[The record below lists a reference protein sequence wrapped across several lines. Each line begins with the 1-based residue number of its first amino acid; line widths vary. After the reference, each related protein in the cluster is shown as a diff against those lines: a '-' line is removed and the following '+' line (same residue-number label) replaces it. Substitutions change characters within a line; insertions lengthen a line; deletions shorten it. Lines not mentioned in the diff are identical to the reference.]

1 MKSPGFGETSAG
13 PQAPGSVTFLFLLAA
28 CGGEGAALC
37 GQHFWKRAVGLKRA
51 SHLRF
56 WAVAVRR
63 NSSLAPFG
71 PLRRKRLRRRI
82 RLRCANSISTFFRRR
97 QASTYCGV
105 RTGYVASIFV
115 QIPRD
120 LAGESIRTA
129 LRFEFADVAIQFAG
143 AINPCPLGCDA
154 ASGGRVGSPELN

>member
-1 MKSPGFGETSAG
+1 MGSSQDFEKDG
-13 PQAPGSVTFLFLLAA
+13 PGSFGRLLGRHAGRYAA
-28 CGGEGAALC
+28 SISGSVLI
-37 GQHFWKRAVGLKRA
+37 GLRRA
-51 SHLRF
+51 SRLKF
-56 WAVAVRR
+56 WAVAARR

-71 PLRRKRLRRRI
+71 PLRRKRVRRRI